1 MQATYR
7 ARRPKQV
14 SAFRCVDVGVRKVI
28 AVLVLL
34 AALAPVANAA
44 AASGDRVLVANVP
57 RSLDQAQRIGVPPAT
72 ERMRIGLAL
81 AHPRPAAE
89 DALLRGLFD
98 RSSPNYHRFV
108 TPAQYAQRFGV
119 PQATQDDVRAWLT
132 GGGLRVEHVTGAGD
146 YVLASGTVAQV
157 QALLKTT
164 IGRYQAGGR
173 TFDANDTPPSVP
185 LALPIFA
192 VLGLD
197 SSRRHRTM
205 ADLGGVQDTPNV
217 GAQSPEEVRSVYEHP
232 AGITG
237 QGTSV
242 AILGNGATDSVIA
255 DLHAFD
261 DEHGIA
267 PIPVDVVHVPTNG
280 NFSDTSGNLE
290 WNIDMQAIHGMAP
303 GISRE
308 VLYFAPSLADSELT
322 AALGAWVND
331 PNGPP
336 IMNASLGEC
345 EQIPILNP
353 ILNNPVL
360 DPINGNNSAGALP
373 VSQAVSQASEPA
385 TTQLLQQAVMEGR
398 NFFAASGDNGS
409 SCTVAYPGANGVANE
424 GVPLTSD
431 PANTP
436 FTTGVGGTVLYSD
449 GNEPAG
455 RALEK
460 AWEYSGGNSSPF
472 IRAPDYQQSVPNL
485 SHPCAVDGQG
495 QPTNTGQLC
504 RGVPDVAALSGDAVS
519 NGYAIVSDGQDAGGG
534 GTSLSSPLWAGMWA
548 DVLSTAP
555 AGSSYGFANQA
566 IYAIGK
572 DPARYAQAFHDIT
585 VGANGANPAGPGYD
599 YVTGFGVPRLAGLIG
614 QVQAVTGIAGRPS
627 GASGASGC
635 ADRTAP
641 VSRFARKGAVKASRK
656 RLALAGTASDRG
668 CLAKGAGRVARV
680 RVAVARRAGTRCRF
694 LKAKKGFTAPRSC
707 SKRVYLSAKGR
718 ARWTFTRRGRLPKGS
733 YRAYVRGTDAVGNA
747 PRKLAKTAIRGFRV
761 H

>member
-1 MQATYR
+1 
-7 ARRPKQV
+7 
-14 SAFRCVDVGVRKVI
+14 VGKVI
-28 AVLVLL
+28 CTVALL
-34 AALAPVANAA
+34 AALAPVASAA
-44 AASGDRVLVANVP
+44 AADRVLVANVP
-57 RSLDQAQRIGVPPAT
+57 RGLAQAQRTGAPPADQ
-72 ERMRIGLAL
+72 RLRVGFVL
-81 AHPRPAAE
+81 AHPHPAAE

-98 RSSPNYHRFV
+98 RRSPNYHRFL
-108 TPAQYAQRFGV
+108 TPGQYAQRFGV
-119 PQATQDDVRAWLT
+119 AAGTQQDVRAWLT
-132 GGGLRVEHVTGAGD
+132 GGGLQVEHVTGAGD

-157 QALLKTT
+157 QGLLKTT
-164 IGRYQAGGR
+164 LGRYEAGGT
-173 TFDANDTPPSVP
+173 TFVANDTPPSVP
-185 LALPIFA
+185 RSLPIYA

-197 SSRRHRTM
+197 STRRHRTM
-205 ADLGGVQDTPNV
+205 AEVAGTNATPNTS
-217 GAQSPEEVRSVYEHP
+217 AQSPEELRSVYEHP

-261 DEHGIA
+261 AQHGLPA
-267 PIPVDVVHVPTNG
+267 LPVDVVRVPANG
-280 NFSDTSGNLE
+280 NFSDTSGNME

-353 ILNNPVL
+353 ILNDPLL
-360 DPINGNNSAGALP
+360 DPINGNNNPDALP
-373 VSQAVSQASEPA
+373 VSQAVSQASQPA

-409 SCTVAYPGANGVANE
+409 SCTIAYPGANGLLNE

-455 RALEK
+455 RAVER
-460 AWEYSGGNSSPF
+460 AWEFSGGNSSPF
-472 IRAPDYQQSVPNL
+472 IRAPDYQHGVGNL
-485 SHPCAVDGQG
+485 DHPCVTDTNG

-504 RGVPDVAALSGDAVS
+504 RGVPDVAALSSDAVS
-519 NGYAIVSDGQDAGGG
+519 NGYTIVSGGEDARGG

-555 AGSSYGFANQA
+555 PGATYGFANPA
-566 IYAIGK
+566 IYAIAK
-572 DPARYAQAFHDIT
+572 DPARYAAAFHDIT
-585 VGANGANPAGPGYD
+585 VGANGLNPARAGYD
-599 YVTGFGVPRLAGLIG
+599 YVTGFGVPRLSGLIA
-614 QVQAVTGIAGRPS
+614 QVQTVTGIAGRAPATA
-627 GASGASGC
+627 ASAC
-635 ADRTAP
+635 AARTAP
-641 VSRFARKGAVKASRK
+641 VSRFARSRAIRASRR
-656 RLALAGTASDRG
+656 RLSLTGTASDRG
-668 CLAKGAGRVARV
+668 CRAGGAGRVRRV
-680 RVAVARRAGTRCRF
+680 RVAVARRAGTRCLF
-694 LKAKKGFTAPRSC
+694 LRGRKGFTRPRSC
-707 SKRVYLSAKGR
+707 SKRVYLTAKGTT
-718 ARWTFTRRGRLPKGS
+718 RWRYTFRGRLANGR
-733 YRAYVRGTDAVGNA
+733 YRAYVRGTDASGNV
-747 PRKLAKTAIRGFRV
+747 PRRLPQAAIRSFRV
-761 H
+761 R

>member
-1 MQATYR
+1 
-7 ARRPKQV
+7 
-14 SAFRCVDVGVRKVI
+14 VGKVI
-28 AVLVLL
+28 AVVTLL
-34 AALAPVANAA
+34 AALVVVASAA
-44 AASGDRVLVANVP
+44 ADAGDRVLVADVS
-57 RSLDQAQRIGVPPAT
+57 RSLAQAQRVGVPPAT

-81 AHPRPAAE
+81 AHPYPAAE

-98 RSSPNYHRFV
+98 RSSPDYHHFL

-119 PQATQDDVRAWLT
+119 PAATQHDVRAWLT

-146 YVLASGTVAQV
+146 YFLAAGTVAQV
-157 QALLKTT
+157 EGLLKTT
-164 IGRYQAGGR
+164 IGRYQIGSER
-173 TFDANDTPPSVP
+173 FDANDTPPAVP
-185 LALPIFA
+185 RALPIFT

-205 ADLGGVQDTPNV
+205 ADLAGAQATPNV
-217 GAQSPEEVRSVYEHP
+217 GAQSPEELRSVYEHP
-232 AGITG
+232 AGVTG

-261 DEHGIA
+261 AKHDIS
-267 PIPVDVVHVPTNG
+267 PIPVDVVHVPANG

-303 GISRE
+303 GIARE

-345 EQIPILNP
+345 EEIPLLNP
-353 ILNNPVL
+353 ILNNPLLNPV
-360 DPINGNNSAGALP
+360 NGNNNPNALP
-373 VSQAVSQASEPA
+373 VSQAVSQASQPA

-398 NFFAASGDNGS
+398 SFFAASGDNGS

-449 GNEPAG
+449 GNAPAH
-455 RALEK
+455 RALER
-460 AWEYSGGNSSPF
+460 AWEYSGGNASPF
-472 IRAPDYQQSVPNL
+472 IRAPDYQQGVVNL
-485 SHPCAVDGQG
+485 SHPCVVDRNG

-504 RGVPDVAALSGDAVS
+504 RGVPDVAALSGDAVA
-519 NGYAIVSDGQDAGGG
+519 NGYTIVSDGEDAGGA

-555 AGSSYGFANQA
+555 PGATYGFANPS
-566 IYAIGK
+566 IYAIAR
-572 DPARYAQAFHDIT
+572 DPARYAAAFTDIT
-585 VGANGANPAGPGYD
+585 TGANGLNPALPGYD
-599 YVTGFGVPRLAGLIG
+599 YVTGFGAPRLAGLIS
-614 QVQAVTGIAGRPS
+614 QVQAVTGIAGRVP
-627 GASGASGC
+627 GDAASAC

-641 VSRFARKGAVKASRK
+641 VSKFARKRAVSAAPT
-656 RLALAGTASDRG
+656 RLSLTGTASDRG
-668 CLAKGAGRVARV
+668 CLANGTGRVKRV
-680 RVAVARRAGTRCRF
+680 RVAVARRAGKRCRF
-694 LKAKKGFTAPRSC
+694 LEGKKGFSRPRSC
-707 SKRVYLSAKGR
+707 SKRIYVTAKGTAHWRYAFRGRVAKGR
-718 ARWTFTRRGRLPKGS
+718 
-733 YRAYVRGTDAVGNA
+733 YRAYVRATDAAGNV
-747 PRKLAKTAIRGFRV
+747 PRTLPKTASRSFRV
-761 H
+761 R

>member
-1 MQATYR
+1 M
-7 ARRPKQV
+7 
-14 SAFRCVDVGVRKVI
+14 
-28 AVLVLL
+28 L
-34 AALAPVANAA
+34 ALLAPVASAA
-44 AASGDRVLVANVP
+44 AADRVLVANVP
-57 RSLDQAQRIGVPPAT
+57 RALTHAQRIGAAPAAD
-72 ERMRIGLAL
+72 RMRVGFVL
-81 AHPRPAAE
+81 AHPHPEAE
-89 DALLRGLFD
+89 DTLLRGLFD
-98 RSSPNYHRFV
+98 RSSPSYHRFV
-108 TPAQYAQRFGV
+108 TPAQYTKRFGV
-119 PQATQDDVRAWLT
+119 PAGTRRDVRAWLA

-157 QALLKTT
+157 QALLKTS

-173 TFDANDTPPSVP
+173 TFEANDTAPAVP
-185 LALPIFA
+185 EALPIYA

-205 ADLGGVQDTPNV
+205 ADLSGTQGTPDI
-217 GAQSPEEVRSVYEHP
+217 GAQSPEVLRSVYEHP

-261 DEHGIA
+261 SEHGMA
-267 PIPVDVVHVPTNG
+267 PLPVDVVHVPANG
-280 NFSDTSGNLE
+280 DFSDTSGNLE

-345 EQIPILNP
+345 EEIPVLNP
-353 ILNNPVL
+353 ILNNPLLNPV
-360 DPINGNNSAGALP
+360 NGNNNPNALP

-398 NFFAASGDNGS
+398 SFFAASGDNGS
-409 SCTVAYPGANGVANE
+409 SCTVVYPGANGVANE

-455 RALEK
+455 RSLER

-472 IRAPDYQQSVPNL
+472 IRAPDYQQGVGNL
-485 SHPCAVDGQG
+485 SRPCAVDRNG
-495 QPTNTGQLC
+495 QPSNTGQLC
-504 RGVPDVAALSGDAVS
+504 RGVPDVAALSGDALG
-519 NGYAIVSDGQDAGGG
+519 NGYTIVSDGQDAGGG

-555 AGSSYGFANQA
+555 PGATYGFANPA
-566 IYAIGK
+566 IYAIAK
-572 DPARYAQAFHDIT
+572 DSGRYAAAFTDIT
-585 VGANGANPAGPGYD
+585 AGANGLNPALPGYD
-599 YVTGFGVPRLAGLIG
+599 YVTGFGVPRLAGLIR
-614 QVQAVTGIAGRPS
+614 QVQAVTGIAGRVPGS
-627 GASGASGC
+627 AASACRDS
-635 ADRTAP
+635 TAP
-641 VSRFARKGAVKASRK
+641 VSRFARTRAVRASRR
-656 RLALAGTASDRG
+656 RLSLTGTASDRG
-668 CLAKGAGRVARV
+668 CRAGGAGRVKRV
-680 RVAVARRAGTRCRF
+680 RVAVARRAGRRCRY
-694 LKAKKGFTAPRSC
+694 LKGKHGFSTPRSC
-707 SKRVYLSAKGR
+707 SKRIYVTAKGT
-718 ARWTFTRRGRLPKGS
+718 ARWRYTFRGRLARGR
-733 YRAYVRGTDAVGNA
+733 YRAYVRATDAAGNV
-747 PRKLAKTAIRGFRV
+747 PKRLAGTAIKSFRV
-761 H
+761 R

>member
-1 MQATYR
+1 M
-7 ARRPKQV
+7 
-14 SAFRCVDVGVRKVI
+14 
-28 AVLVLL
+28 LL
-34 AALAPVANAA
+34 AALAPVASAA
-44 AASGDRVLVANVP
+44 AADRVLVANVP
-57 RSLDQAQRIGVPPAT
+57 RAVTQAQRTGAAPST
-72 ERMRIGLAL
+72 ERLRVGFVLV
-81 AHPRPAAE
+81 HPHPDAE

-98 RSSPNYHRFV
+98 RSSPSYHHFV

-119 PQATQDDVRAWLT
+119 SAATQQGVRSWLA

-173 TFDANDTPPSVP
+173 AFDANDAAPAVP
-185 LALPIFA
+185 DRLPIYA

-197 SSRRHRTM
+197 GSRRHRTM
-205 ADLGGVQDTPNV
+205 ADLSGQQGTPNV
-217 GAQSPEEVRSVYEHP
+217 GALSPEELRSVYEHP
-232 AGITG
+232 AGVTG

-261 DEHGIA
+261 AEHGIA
-267 PIPVDVVHVPTNG
+267 PLPVDVVHVPAG
-280 NFSDTSGNLE
+280 GDFSDTSGNLE

-353 ILNNPVL
+353 ILNNPL
-360 DPINGNNSAGALP
+360 LNPINGNGNPDALP

-409 SCTVAYPGANGVANE
+409 SCTVAYPGANGLANE
-424 GVPLTSD
+424 GLPLTSD

-449 GNEPAG
+449 GEEPAG
-455 RALEK
+455 RTLER
-460 AWEYSGGNSSPF
+460 AWEYSGGNASPF
-472 IRAPDYQQSVPNL
+472 IRAADYQQGVANL
-485 SHPCAVDGQG
+485 GRPCVVDGNG
-495 QPTNTGQLC
+495 QPTNAGQLC
-504 RGVPDVAALSGDAVS
+504 RGVPDVAALSGDAVA
-519 NGYAIVSDGQDAGGG
+519 NGYTIVSNGQDAGGS

-555 AGSSYGFANQA
+555 PGATYGFANPS
-566 IYAIGK
+566 IYAIAK
-572 DPARYAQAFHDIT
+572 DPARYGAAFTDIT
-585 VGANGANPAGPGYD
+585 AGANGLNPALGGYD
-599 YVTGFGVPRLAGLIG
+599 YVTGFGVPRLAGLIS
-614 QVQAVTGIAGRPS
+614 QVQAVTGIAGRP
-627 GASGASGC
+627 GAAASAC

-641 VSRFARKGAVKASRK
+641 VSKFARKRAVKASRK
-656 RLALAGTASDRG
+656 RLSLTGTASDRG
-668 CLAKGAGRVARV
+668 CRAHGAGRVRNV
-680 RVAVARRAGTRCRF
+680 RVAVARRAGKRCRF
-694 LKAKKGFTAPRSC
+694 LKGKRGFTKPRRC
-707 SKRVYLSAKGR
+707 SQRIFLAAKGTTHWRFAFRGHLAKGR
-718 ARWTFTRRGRLPKGS
+718 YS
-733 YRAYVRGTDAVGNA
+733 AYVRGTDAAGNVA
-747 PRKLAKTAIRGFRV
+747 RTLPKTAVRAFRV
-761 H
+761 R

>member
-1 MQATYR
+1 
-7 ARRPKQV
+7 
-14 SAFRCVDVGVRKVI
+14 VGKLI
-28 AVLVLL
+28 AALMLL
-34 AALAPVANAA
+34 AAVAPVASAGAA
-44 AASGDRVLVANVP
+44 DRILVANVP
-57 RSLDQAQRIGVPPAT
+57 RGLAAAQRVGAAPAADT
-72 ERMRIGLAL
+72 MRVGFVL
-81 AHPRPAAE
+81 AHPDPDAE

-98 RSSPNYHRFV
+98 RSSAQYHHFV

-119 PQATQDDVRAWLT
+119 PAGTQDDVRAWLT

-146 YVLASGTVAQV
+146 YFLASGTVAQV

-164 IGRYQAGGR
+164 IGRYQSAGR
-173 TFDANDTPPSVP
+173 SFEANDTPPAVP

-205 ADLGGVQDTPNV
+205 AEVSGTQGTPNT
-217 GAQSPEEVRSVYEHP
+217 GAQSPEDLRSIYEHP
-232 AGITG
+232 PGITG

-261 DEHGIA
+261 AEHGMPA
-267 PIPVDVVHVPTNG
+267 LPVDVVHVPANG
-280 NFSDTSGNLE
+280 NFSDTSGNIE

-345 EQIPILNP
+345 EQIPLLNP
-353 ILNNPVL
+353 ILNNPL
-360 DPINGNNSAGALP
+360 LNPINGNNNPGALP

-424 GVPLTSD
+424 GVPLTED
-431 PANTP
+431 PSNTP
-436 FTTGVGGTVLYSD
+436 FTTGVGGTVLYSN

-455 RALEK
+455 RTLER

-472 IRAPDYQQSVPNL
+472 IRAPDYQQGVGNL
-485 SHPCAVDGQG
+485 SHPCATDSNG

-504 RGVPDVAALSGDAVS
+504 RGVPDVAALSGDAIS
-519 NGYAIVSDGQDAGGG
+519 NGYTIVSDGEDAGGSG
-534 GTSLSSPLWAGMWA
+534 GSGTSLSSPLWAGMWA

-555 AGSSYGFANQA
+555 PGATYGFANPA
-566 IYAIGK
+566 IYAIGR
-572 DPARYAQAFHDIT
+572 DPARYAAAFTDIT
-585 VGANGANPAGPGYD
+585 AGANGLNPAQTGYD
-599 YVTGFGVPRLAGLIG
+599 YVTGFGAPRLAGLIS
-614 QVQAVTGIAGRPS
+614 QVQAVTGIAGRAP
-627 GASGASGC
+627 GASAASAC

-641 VSRFARKGAVKASRK
+641 LSRFARKGAVKATRR
-656 RLALAGTASDRG
+656 RLALTGTASDRG
-668 CLAKGAGRVARV
+668 CLANGAGRVRRV
-680 RVAVARRAGTRCRF
+680 RVAVARKAGKRCRF
-694 LKAKKGFTAPRSC
+694 LKGAKQGFTAPRSC
-707 SKRVYLSAKGR
+707 SRRVYLSAKGTAHWR
-718 ARWTFTRRGRLPKGS
+718 YAYRGRLAKGS
-733 YRAYVRGTDAVGNA
+733 YRAYVRATDAVGNV
-747 PRKLAKTAIRGFRV
+747 PRRFATTAIRRFRV
-761 H
+761 R

>member
-1 MQATYR
+1 
-7 ARRPKQV
+7 
-14 SAFRCVDVGVRKVI
+14 VGKLI
-28 AVLVLL
+28 AVLLLL
-34 AALAPVANAA
+34 AALAPVASAA
-44 AASGDRVLVANVP
+44 AADRLLVANVP
-57 RSLDQAQRIGVPPAT
+57 RGLAQAQRVGVSPAG
-72 ERMRIGLAL
+72 ERMSIGLAL
-81 AHPRPAAE
+81 AHPHPAAE
-89 DALLRGLFD
+89 DALLHGLFD
-98 RSSPNYHRFV
+98 RSSPDYHRFL
-108 TPAQYAQRFGV
+108 TPGQYAQRFGV
-119 PQATQDDVRAWLT
+119 AAATQRDVRAWLAD
-132 GGGLRVEHVTGAGD
+132 GGLRVEHVTGAGD
-146 YVLASGTVAQV
+146 YVLAAGTVAQV

-185 LALPIFA
+185 RALPIYA

-197 SSRRHRTM
+197 SSRRHQTM
-205 ADLGGVQDTPNV
+205 TGLGGLQATPNV
-217 GAQSPEEVRSVYEHP
+217 GAQSPEELRSVYEHP
-232 AGITG
+232 AGVTG

-261 DEHGIA
+261 DEHDIA
-267 PIPVDVVHVPTNG
+267 PLPVDVVHVPANG
-280 NFSDTSGNLE
+280 DFSDTSGNLE

-322 AALGAWVND
+322 AAIGAWVSD

-360 DPINGNNSAGALP
+360 NPVNANNNPNALP

-385 TTQLLQQAVMEGR
+385 TTQLLQQAVMQGR
-398 NFFAASGDNGS
+398 SFFAASGDNGS

-449 GNEPAG
+449 GNDPAG

-472 IRAPDYQQSVPNL
+472 IRAPDYQQGTANL
-485 SHPCAVDGQG
+485 SHPCATDAQG

-504 RGVPDVAALSGDAVS
+504 RGVPDVAALSGDAVA
-519 NGYAIVSDGQDAGGG
+519 NGYAIVSDGADAGGG

-555 AGSSYGFANQA
+555 EGSPGYGFANHA
-566 IYAIGK
+566 IYAIAK

-585 VGANGANPAGPGYD
+585 AGANGLNPTLPGYD
-599 YVTGFGVPRLAGLIG
+599 YVTGFGVPRLAGLIA
-614 QVQAVTGIAGRPS
+614 QVQAVTGIAGRAP
-627 GASGASGC
+627 GAGASGC
-635 ADRTAP
+635 ADRSAP

-668 CLAKGAGRVARV
+668 CRASGAGRVARV
-680 RVAVARRAGTRCRF
+680 RVAVARRAGKRCRF

-707 SKRVYLSAKGR
+707 SRRVYLSAKGT
-718 ARWTFTRRGRLPKGS
+718 ARWRFTRSGRLPEGS
-733 YRAYVRGTDAVGNA
+733 YRAYVRGTDAAGNA
-747 PRKLAKTAIRGFRV
+747 PRTLSKTAIRSFRIR
-761 H
+761 